1 MAAPLTALIT
11 LLQDNVGKK
20 NAADWINR
28 SIAEDQNPFSFVIVA
43 AHKVIF
49 PGLGSS
55 SIIQVWWLVAL
66 FIVSMGIALA
76 GLILR
81 LQQGRFWLVHRID
94 SRITMPNISIQNS
107 FWAFMYS
114 ALSIVALAMTTR
126 IAAGTDYS
134 SWYVNFGSLLPLVL
148 FMGQY
153 AEIWAS
159 CSSYFIRRTERHEDD
174 PLLVSICF
182 MLLPFTWPLVAI
194 IPPLVGFTIAAQ
206 NLHQIFAG
214 ARKCVSNLHA
224 LSAAWVPGMG
234 TDNLLAQLTE
244 GLGPLHQV
252 LAYGLAYTIY
262 TQLAFGYMGSI
273 LAITFV
279 LYIIASVVEV
289 MNLRRQSHKL
299 RLQTQVGV
307 ARPPQ
312 RLSFPPKL
320 TLNSAAGTVSS
331 EPAFNGFQMNCS
343 GDDALTSQL
352 KLQASLI
359 EWATTNR
366 VLTAIPVSLMLLFN
380 SGLSFWSA
388 AKPIHL
394 GDDYRQVQEITIVAG
409 WINVS
414 LSTIVAVLILF
425 RSLSGSP
432 EVTLKVKNWAPWLP
446 LAPINTSPKTTFTAQ
461 GPLTMTYYTDSI
473 QKSPFMSADG
483 SQNDLKMPDFAGTV
497 SGITI
502 KRERQ
507 VSVDDGTQRSSV

>member
-1 MAAPLTALIT
+1 MAAPLAALIK
-11 LLQDNVGKK
+11 LLQDNVGEKI
-20 NAADWINR
+20 AAEWINR
-28 SIAEDQNPFSFVIVA
+28 SIAEDQNPFNFVLAA
-43 AHKVIF
+43 AHELIF
-49 PGLGSS
+49 PGLGRSP
-55 SIIQVWWLVAL
+55 IIQAWCLVAL
-66 FIVSMGIALA
+66 FIVSMMIALA

-81 LQQGRFWLVHRID
+81 LRQGRFWLVHRID
-94 SRITMPNISIQNS
+94 SRVTMPNISIQNS

-114 ALSIVALAMTTR
+114 ALSIVALAMTAR

-134 SWYVNFGSLLPLVL
+134 SWYVNFGSFLPLVL

-159 CSSYFIRRTERHEDD
+159 CSSYFVRRTGRHEDD

-182 MLLPFTWPLVAI
+182 MFLPLAWPLLAI
-194 IPPLVGFTIAAQ
+194 IPPLVGFIIAAQ

-214 ARKCVSNLHA
+214 ARRCLSNFQA

-244 GLGPLHQV
+244 GMEPLHQV
-252 LAYGLAYTIY
+252 LASGLAYTSY

-299 RLQTQVGV
+299 RHQIQVGV

-312 RLSFPPKL
+312 RLSFPPKIS
-320 TLNSAAGTVSS
+320 LNSAAGTISS
-331 EPAFNGFQMNCS
+331 EPAWNGFQMNCS
-343 GDDALTSQL
+343 GDDALTSQI
-352 KLQASLI
+352 KIQESLL

-366 VLTAIPVSLMLLFN
+366 FLTAIPVSLMLLFN

-394 GDDYRQVQEITIVAG
+394 GNNYRPVQNMTIVAA
-409 WINVS
+409 WINVI

-432 EVTLKVKNWAPWLP
+432 EVTLKVKSWAPWLP
-446 LAPINTSPKTTFTAQ
+446 LAPTSTSPTTTFTAPA
-461 GPLTMTYYTDSI
+461 PLTMSYHTGSTKKNS
-473 QKSPFMSADG
+473 FMLAED
-483 SQNDLKMPDFAGTV
+483 SQNDLTMPESAGTV

-502 KRERQ
+502 QRERQ
-507 VSVDDGTQRSSV
+507 VLVVDGTQHSSV